1 MEALLTSL
9 LVFMIIAAVV
19 ALATR
24 ELLSAVIALGA
35 VGFGSSAVFLLLRA
49 PDLAITQ
56 IVVEVIALVLLI
68 RTTLHLSGR
77 GIGEGPSGRRVRAA
91 GLFCLAF
98 LVSALFA
105 LPRLPRLGEPVMER
119 IASAPSSFYL
129 ERGLELTGSAN
140 LVTAILLD
148 FRAYDTL
155 GEATIIFTAVLGAL
169 TLLRKKCLTSCPAG
183 RELEEGER

>member
-1 MEALLTSL
+1 MTVLLLSL
-9 LVFMIIAAVV
+9 LLFMIIAAVI
-19 ALATR
+19 ALYTE
-24 ELLSAVIALGA
+24 ELISAVIAAGA

-77 GIGEGPSGRRVRAA
+77 GVGEGPSGPRVRAA
-91 GLFCLAF
+91 GLFCLAV
-98 LVSALFA
+98 LVSVLFA
-105 LPRLPRLGEPVMER
+105 LPRLPRFGEPVMDR
-119 IASAPSSFYL
+119 IAAAPSGFYL

-169 TLLRKKCLTSCPAG
+169 TLLSRKCLTSCPAG
-183 RELEEGER
+183 REEEGER